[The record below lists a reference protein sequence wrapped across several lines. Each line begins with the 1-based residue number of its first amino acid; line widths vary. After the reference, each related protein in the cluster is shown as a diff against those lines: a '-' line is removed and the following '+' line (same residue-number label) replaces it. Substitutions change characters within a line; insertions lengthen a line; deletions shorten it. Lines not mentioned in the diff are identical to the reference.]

1 MMFLTKKTLFPPIG
15 NMQHI
20 LLSDLADS
28 EHPSPVYHNIIKGIF
43 SRINQLAPEGESV
56 SSPLQKRKPI
66 ATS

>member
-1 MMFLTKKTLFPPIG
+1 
-15 NMQHI
+15 MQHI

-43 SRINQLAPEGESV
+43 SRINQLAPEGESA